1 MAKLYAGGQIRTL
14 RTARGLTQAD
24 MARALD
30 LSTSYLNQLEND
42 QRPLT
47 ASVLVQLT
55 TQWQI
60 ILMDQHFHAFLFAKC
75 NTMTPPNAIS
85 EMSLSA
91 AYSSMLVPLVASEE
105 LILTRHPIIKGWI
118 LDFTF
123 ISQCMRCPNCD
134 SYDHRRA

>member
-55 TQWQI
+55 TVFGV
-60 ILMDQHFHAFLFAKC
+60 DAAFFSGDA
-75 NTMTPPNAIS
+75 
-85 EMSLSA
+85 E
-91 AYSSMLVPLVASEE
+91 
-105 LILTRHPIIKGWI
+105 
-118 LDFTF
+118 
-123 ISQCMRCPNCD
+123 
-134 SYDHRRA
+134 RRTACLLYTSPSPRD